1 MTGKVNEKK
10 SKSTQFHHARDNA
23 IASVGKVIKYQK
35 SIVQSDAAMYQRL
48 TQYWVGLLPI
58 SHDVEEAQLQ
68 FEFLGEMIV
77 QEPQVLFTN
86 DPQSAV
92 KQVVKI
98 LAEAFQDKFWT
109 ETNKIVMANAVR
121 YLANNAKEQFMAAC
135 QGPDMTDE
143 LRKTIEAA
151 FNHQA

>member
-1 MTGKVNEKK
+1 
-10 SKSTQFHHARDNA
+10 
-23 IASVGKVIKYQK
+23 
-35 SIVQSDAAMYQRL
+35 
-48 TQYWVGLLPI
+48 
-58 SHDVEEAQLQ
+58 
-68 FEFLGEMIV
+68 MII

-98 LAEAFQDKFWT
+98 LAEAFQDKYWT

-135 QGPDMTDE
+135 QGPDMNDE
-143 LRKTIEAA
+143 LRKSIEAA